1 MTNFVL
7 LRQQMI
13 ANDMQ
18 QKDLA
23 EAAGL
28 SRSALSAR
36 MHRRADFTTGEML
49 RIGKVLGLQPDDYY
63 RVFLAESAA
72 GLEGKKA
79 CPHHNLT
86 IATFPR
92 SYKPG
97 GSGFCG
103 EWTRT
108 TQKPR
113 VK

>member
-36 MHRRADFTTGEML
+36 RCIRADFTTGEML

-79 CPHHNLT
+79 
-86 IATFPR
+86 
-92 SYKPG
+92 
-97 GSGFCG
+97 
-103 EWTRT
+103 
-108 TQKPR
+108 
-113 VK
+113 